1 MTFLLG
7 QAAPHFGIGLAGNR
21 QLGSRLNPA
30 TMFFRN
36 AILPALLFGLR
47 LGALGQAE
55 PPPSAWFAIRVV
67 DAETGR
73 GVPLVELETVNHL
86 RFCTDSNGTVAF
98 REPGLMNRQI
108 FFHVRSHG
116 YEYPKD
122 GFGYRGV
129 RLKTA
134 PGTEAVLK
142 IKRLNIAERLYRVTG
157 AGIYR
162 DSRLLGRSA
171 PIEQP
176 LLNGMVFGSD
186 SVVTAIYRGK
196 LHWFW
201 GDTNRPSY
209 PLGNFHVPF
218 ATSQLPGKGGLDPA
232 LGINLT
238 YALGKNGFAREAAK
252 MPGKG
257 PTWIDGLV
265 VLPDENRQSR
275 LLAQYVKIKPPLAVY
290 ERGVVQFDD
299 DRQLFAH
306 HVKFSEDASLYP
318 HGHPFLNRAADGQE
332 YVYFAGGMPLV
343 RVRAS
348 LASYLDPSQ
357 YETYTCLPAGPG
369 SNVQRNP
376 DGSLKFEWR
385 GEQPK
390 LDLQQVNKLIAD
402 KRINAGESPVHLID
416 IETGKPVLT
425 QHGSVYWND
434 HRQRW
439 VMVISQSFGSSMLGE
454 IWFAEAARPEGP
466 WAYARKIVT
475 HDDYSFYNPKQHPY
489 FAKDGGRTLFFEATY
504 TSTFS
509 GNKHPTP
516 LYDYNQIM
524 YRLQLDDPRLNLPV
538 PVYERPGD
546 AGSTWSTVRHGNAAP
561 RFFAL
566 PKPAEGTVPIG
577 WDEKTGRLVRLAK
590 AADALFH
597 AAADPAA
604 LGRDYLVPLHEW
616 THANQAQTIY
626 SHDGS
631 PPSDGKWQRSEE
643 PLCHVWPLP
652 RSISP

>member
-1 MTFLLG
+1 MLSR
-7 QAAPHFGIGLAGNR
+7 HFI
-21 QLGSRLNPA
+21 
-30 TMFFRN
+30 F
-36 AILPALLFGLR
+36 PALLIGLR

-55 PPPSAWFAIRVV
+55 SPPSAWFAIRVV
-67 DAETGR
+67 DEETGR
-73 GVPLVELETVNHL
+73 GIPLVELETVNHL
-86 RFCTDSNGTVAF
+86 RFYTDSNGTAAF
-98 REPGLMNRQI
+98 HEPGLMERQI
-108 FFHVRSHG
+108 FFHVHSHG

-122 GFGYRGV
+122 DFGYRGV
-129 RLKTA
+129 RLKTI
-134 PGTEAVLK
+134 PGSEAVLK
-142 IKRLNIAERLYRVTG
+142 LKRLNIAERLYRVTG

-171 PIEQP
+171 PIKRP
-176 LLNGMVFGSD
+176 LLNGLVFGSD
-186 SVVTAIYRGK
+186 SVVTAVYRGK

-218 ATSQLPGKGGLDPA
+218 ATSLLPGGGGLDPG
-232 LGINLT
+232 LGVNFT
-238 YALGKNGFAREAAK
+238 YAVGQNGFAKETAK

-275 LLAQYVKIKPPLAVY
+275 LLAQYVKIKAPLAVY

-299 DRQLFAH
+299 ERQQFGHRAM
-306 HVKFSEDASLYP
+306 FSKDAPLYP
-318 HGHPFLNRAADGQE
+318 HGHPFLHRAGDGHE

-343 RVRAS
+343 RVRANV
-348 LASYLDPSQ
+348 AGYLDPTQ
-357 YETYTCLPAGPG
+357 YETYTFLQPG
-369 SNVQRNP
+369 TGSGVQRNP

-385 GEQPK
+385 AGQPK
-390 LDLQQVNKLIAD
+390 MDHKQVNKLIAD
-402 KRINAGESPVHLID
+402 KKITAGESPVHLID

-466 WAYARKIVT
+466 WFYARKIVT

-516 LYDYNQIM
+516 LYDYNQVM

-546 AGSTWSTVRHGNAAP
+546 TGSTWSTLRHGNALP
-561 RFFAL
+561 QFFGL
-566 PKPAEGTVPIG
+566 PKSANGMVAIG
-577 WDEKTGRLVRLAK
+577 RDEKTGRLVRLVK
-590 AADALFH
+590 GTDALFH
-597 AAADPAA
+597 AAADPVV
-604 LGRDYLVPLHEW
+604 LGQNYLLPLHEW
-616 THANQAQTIY
+616 TRVDQGKTIY
-626 SHDGS
+626 FYGIE
-631 PPSDGKWQRSEE
+631 PPAKRKWQRSAE
-643 PLCHVWPLP
+643 PLGHVWPLR

>member
-1 MTFLLG
+1 
-7 QAAPHFGIGLAGNR
+7 
-21 QLGSRLNPA
+21 
-30 TMFFRN
+30 MFFRH
-36 AILPALLFGLR
+36 AILPALLLGLQ
-47 LGALGQAE
+47 LCALGQAE
-55 PPPSAWFAIRVV
+55 LPPSALFAIRVV

-86 RFCTDSNGTVAF
+86 RFYTDSNGTVAF
-98 REPGLMNRQI
+98 REPGLMGRQI

-122 GFGYRGV
+122 SFGYRGV
-129 RLKTA
+129 RLKTT

-142 IKRLNIAERLYRVTG
+142 LKRLNIAERLYRVTG

-162 DSRLLGRSA
+162 DNRLLGRSA

-186 SVVTAIYRGK
+186 SVVTAVYRGK

-218 ATSQLPGKGGLDPA
+218 ATSLLPGQGGLDPG
-232 LGINLT
+232 LGVNLT
-238 YALGKNGFAREAAK
+238 YAVGKNGFAKEAAK

-265 VLPDENRQSR
+265 VLPDKNQRPR
-275 LLAQYVKIKPPLAVY
+275 LLAQYVKIKSPLTVY
-290 ERGVVQFDD
+290 ERGVVQFNDE
-299 DRQLFAH
+299 RQQFGHRATFPKD
-306 HVKFSEDASLYP
+306 VPLYP
-318 HGHPFLNRAADGQE
+318 HGHPFLHRAADGQE

-357 YETYTCLPAGPG
+357 YETYTFLPAGSG
-369 SNVQRNP
+369 SDVQRNP

-385 GEQPK
+385 GGQPK
-390 LDLQQVNKLIAD
+390 LDLKQVNKLIAE
-402 KRINAGESPVHLID
+402 KRIRAGESPVHLID

-439 VMVISQSFGSSMLGE
+439 VMIISQSFGSSMLGE
-454 IWFAEAARPEGP
+454 IWFAEASRPEGP
-466 WAYARKIVT
+466 WVYARKIVT

-516 LYDYNQIM
+516 LYDYNQVM
-524 YRLQLDDPRLNLPV
+524 YRLELDDPRLNLPV

-577 WDEKTGRLVRLAK
+577 WDEKTGRLVGLAK

-604 LGRDYLVPLHEW
+604 LGMDYLLPLHEW
-616 THANQAQTIY
+616 TRANQAQTIY
-626 SHDGS
+626 SHDGN
-631 PPSDGKWQRSEE
+631 PPSNGKWKRSVE

>member
-1 MTFLLG
+1 MLSR
-7 QAAPHFGIGLAGNR
+7 HFI
-21 QLGSRLNPA
+21 
-30 TMFFRN
+30 F
-36 AILPALLFGLR
+36 PALLIGLR

-67 DAETGR
+67 DEETGR
-73 GVPLVELETVNHL
+73 GIPLVELETVNHL
-86 RFCTDSNGTVAF
+86 RFYTDSNGTAAF
-98 REPGLMNRQI
+98 HEPGLMERQI
-108 FFHVRSHG
+108 FFHVHSHG

-122 GFGYRGV
+122 DFGYRGV
-129 RLKTA
+129 RLKTT
-134 PGTEAVLK
+134 PGSEAVLK
-142 IKRLNIAERLYRVTG
+142 LKRLNIAERLYRVTG

-171 PIEQP
+171 PIKRP
-176 LLNGMVFGSD
+176 LLNGLVFGSD
-186 SVVTAIYRGK
+186 SVVTAVYRGK

-218 ATSQLPGKGGLDPA
+218 ATSLLPGGGGLDPG
-232 LGINLT
+232 LGVNLT
-238 YALGKNGFAREAAK
+238 YAVGQNGFAKETAK

-275 LLAQYVKIKPPLAVY
+275 LLAQYVKIKAPLAVY

-299 DRQLFAH
+299 ERQQFGHRAM
-306 HVKFSEDASLYP
+306 FSKDAPLYP
-318 HGHPFLNRAADGQE
+318 HGHPFLHRAGDGHE

-343 RVRAS
+343 RVRANV
-348 LASYLDPSQ
+348 AGYLDPTQ
-357 YETYTCLPAGPG
+357 YETYTFLQPG
-369 SNVQRNP
+369 TGSGVQRNP

-385 GEQPK
+385 AGQPK
-390 LDLQQVNKLIAD
+390 MDHKQVNRLIAD
-402 KRINAGESPVHLID
+402 KKITAGESPVHLID

-466 WAYARKIVT
+466 WFYARKIVT

-516 LYDYNQIM
+516 LYDYNQVM

-546 AGSTWSTVRHGNAAP
+546 TGSIWSTLRHGNALP
-561 RFFAL
+561 QFFGL
-566 PKPAEGTVPIG
+566 PKSANGMVAIG
-577 WDEKTGRLVRLAK
+577 RDEKTGRLVRLVK
-590 AADALFH
+590 GTDALFH
-597 AAADPAA
+597 AAADPVV
-604 LGRDYLVPLHEW
+604 LGQNYLLPLHEW
-616 THANQAQTIY
+616 TRVDQGKTIY
-626 SHDGS
+626 FYGIE
-631 PPSDGKWQRSEE
+631 PTAKRKWQRSAE
-643 PLCHVWPLP
+643 PLGHVWPLR

>member
-1 MTFLLG
+1 MLSR
-7 QAAPHFGIGLAGNR
+7 HFI
-21 QLGSRLNPA
+21 
-30 TMFFRN
+30 F
-36 AILPALLFGLR
+36 PALLIGLR

-67 DAETGR
+67 DEETGR
-73 GVPLVELETVNHL
+73 GIPLVELETVNHL
-86 RFCTDSNGTVAF
+86 RFYTDSNGTAAF
-98 REPGLMNRQI
+98 HEPGLMERQI
-108 FFHVRSHG
+108 FFHVHSHG

-122 GFGYRGV
+122 DFGYRGV
-129 RLKTA
+129 RLKTT
-134 PGTEAVLK
+134 PGSEAVLK
-142 IKRLNIAERLYRVTG
+142 LKRLNIAERLYRVTG

-171 PIEQP
+171 PIKRP
-176 LLNGMVFGSD
+176 LLNGLVFGSD
-186 SVVTAIYRGK
+186 SVVTAVYRGK

-218 ATSQLPGKGGLDPA
+218 ATSLLPGGGGLDPG
-232 LGINLT
+232 LGVNLT
-238 YALGKNGFAREAAK
+238 YAVGQNGFAKETAK

-275 LLAQYVKIKPPLAVY
+275 LLAQYVKIKAPLAVY

-299 DRQLFAH
+299 ERQQFGHRAMFP
-306 HVKFSEDASLYP
+306 KDAPLYP
-318 HGHPFLNRAADGQE
+318 HGHPFLHRAGDGHE

-343 RVRAS
+343 RVRANV
-348 LASYLDPSQ
+348 AGYLDPTQ
-357 YETYTCLPAGPG
+357 YETYTFLQFGTG
-369 SNVQRNP
+369 SGVQRNP

-385 GEQPK
+385 AGQPK
-390 LDLQQVNKLIAD
+390 MDHKQVNKLIAD
-402 KRINAGESPVHLID
+402 KKITAGESPVHLID

-466 WAYARKIVT
+466 WFYARKIVT

-516 LYDYNQIM
+516 LYDYNQVM

-546 AGSTWSTVRHGNAAP
+546 TGSTWSTLRHGNALP
-561 RFFAL
+561 QFFGL
-566 PKPAEGTVPIG
+566 PKSANGMVAIG
-577 WDEKTGRLVRLAK
+577 PEEKTGRLVRLVK
-590 AADALFH
+590 GTDALFH
-597 AAADPAA
+597 AAADPVV
-604 LGRDYLVPLHEW
+604 LGQNYLLPLHEW
-616 THANQAQTIY
+616 TRVDQGKTIY
-626 SHDGS
+626 FYGIE
-631 PPSDGKWQRSEE
+631 PPAKRKWQRSAE
-643 PLCHVWPLP
+643 PLGHVWPLR

>member
-1 MTFLLG
+1 
-7 QAAPHFGIGLAGNR
+7 
-21 QLGSRLNPA
+21 
-30 TMFFRN
+30 MFFRH
-36 AILPALLFGLR
+36 AILPALLLGLQ
-47 LGALGQAE
+47 LCALGQAE
-55 PPPSAWFAIRVV
+55 LPPSALFAIRVV

-86 RFCTDSNGTVAF
+86 RFYTDSNGTVAF
-98 REPGLMNRQI
+98 REPGLMGRQI

-122 GFGYRGV
+122 SFGYRGV
-129 RLKTA
+129 RLKTT

-142 IKRLNIAERLYRVTG
+142 LKRLNIAERLYRVTG

-162 DSRLLGRSA
+162 DNRLLGRSA

-186 SVVTAIYRGK
+186 SVVTAVYRGK

-218 ATSQLPGKGGLDPA
+218 ATSLLPGQGGLDPG
-232 LGINLT
+232 LGVNLT
-238 YALGKNGFAREAAK
+238 YAVGKNGFAKEAAK

-265 VLPDENRQSR
+265 VLPDKNQRPR
-275 LLAQYVKIKPPLAVY
+275 LLAQYVKIKSPLTVY
-290 ERGVVQFDD
+290 ERGVVQFNDE
-299 DRQLFAH
+299 RQQFGHRAT
-306 HVKFSEDASLYP
+306 FSKAVPLYP
-318 HGHPFLNRAADGQE
+318 HGHPFLHRAADGQE

-357 YETYTCLPAGPG
+357 YETYTFLPAGSG
-369 SNVQRNP
+369 SDVQRNP

-385 GEQPK
+385 GGQPK
-390 LDLQQVNKLIAD
+390 LDLKQVNKLIAE
-402 KRINAGESPVHLID
+402 KRIRAGESPVHLID

-439 VMVISQSFGSSMLGE
+439 VMIISQSFGSSMLGE
-454 IWFAEAARPEGP
+454 IWFAEASRPEGP
-466 WAYARKIVT
+466 WVYARKIVT

-524 YRLQLDDPRLNLPV
+524 YRLELDDPRLNLPV

-546 AGSTWSTVRHGNAAP
+546 AGSTWSTVRHGNVAP

-566 PKPAEGTVPIG
+566 LKPAEGTVPIG
-577 WDEKTGRLVRLAK
+577 WDEKTGRLVGLAK

-604 LGRDYLVPLHEW
+604 LGMDYLLPLHEW
-616 THANQAQTIY
+616 TRANQAQTIY
-626 SHDGS
+626 SHDDR
-631 PPSDGKWQRSEE
+631 PPSDEKWQRSKE

>member
-1 MTFLLG
+1 ML
-7 QAAPHFGIGLAGNR
+7 
-21 QLGSRLNPA
+21 SRHSI
-30 TMFFRN
+30 F
-36 AILPALLFGLR
+36 PALLIGLR
-47 LGALGQAE
+47 LGSLGQAE

-67 DAETGR
+67 DEETGR

-86 RFCTDSNGTVAF
+86 RFYTDSNGTVAF
-98 REPGLMNRQI
+98 HEPGLMERQI
-108 FFHVRSHG
+108 FFHVNSHG

-129 RLKTA
+129 RLKTT
-134 PGTEAVLK
+134 PGSEAVLK
-142 IKRLNIAERLYRVTG
+142 LKRLNIAERLYRVTG

-171 PIEQP
+171 PIKQP
-176 LLNGMVFGSD
+176 LLNGLVFGSD
-186 SVVTAIYRGK
+186 SVVTAVYQGK

-218 ATSQLPGKGGLDPA
+218 ATSLLPGVGGLDPE
-232 LGINLT
+232 LGVNLT
-238 YALGKNGFAREAAK
+238 YAVGKNGFAKEAAK

-265 VLPDENRQSR
+265 VLPDQNRQSR
-275 LLAQYVKIKPPLAVY
+275 LLAQYVKIKAPLAVY

-299 DRQLFAH
+299 ERQQFGHLAMFP
-306 HVKFSEDASLYP
+306 KDAPLYP
-318 HGHPFLNRAADGQE
+318 HGHPFLHRAGDGHE
-332 YVYFAGGMPLV
+332 YVYFAGGMPAV
-343 RVRAS
+343 RVRANVVG
-348 LASYLDPSQ
+348 YLDPSR
-357 YETYTCLPAGPG
+357 YETYTFLQPG
-369 SNVQRNP
+369 TGSGVQRNP

-385 GEQPK
+385 AGQPK
-390 LDLQQVNKLIAD
+390 LDHKQVNKLIAD
-402 KRINAGESPVHLID
+402 KKITAGESPVHLID

-489 FAKDGGRTLFFEATY
+489 FAQDGGRTLFFEATY
-504 TSTFS
+504 TFTFS

-516 LYDYNQIM
+516 LYDYNQVM
-524 YRLQLDDPRLNLPV
+524 YRLQLNDPRLNLPV
-538 PVYERPGD
+538 PVYEQLGD
-546 AGSTWSTVRHGNAAP
+546 TGSTWSTLRYGNAVP

-566 PKPAEGTVPIG
+566 PKSANGMVAIG
-577 WDEKTGRLVRLAK
+577 REKKTGRLVRLVK
-590 AADALFH
+590 GTDALFH
-597 AAADPAA
+597 AAADLVA
-604 LGRDYLVPLHEW
+604 LGQDYLLPLHEW
-616 THANQAQTIY
+616 TRVDQGRTIY
-626 SHDGS
+626 AYGTK
-631 PPSDGKWQRSEE
+631 PPANGNWQRSST
-643 PLCHVWPLP
+643 PLGHVWPLP
-652 RSISP
+652 GELKIDE

>member
-1 MTFLLG
+1 
-7 QAAPHFGIGLAGNR
+7 
-21 QLGSRLNPA
+21 
-30 TMFFRN
+30 MFFRH
-36 AILPALLFGLR
+36 AILPALLLGLQ
-47 LGALGQAE
+47 LCALGQAE
-55 PPPSAWFAIRVV
+55 LPPSALFAIRVV

-86 RFCTDSNGTVAF
+86 RFYTDSNGTVAF
-98 REPGLMNRQI
+98 REPGLMGRQI

-122 GFGYRGV
+122 SFGYRGV
-129 RLKTA
+129 RLKTT

-142 IKRLNIAERLYRVTG
+142 LKRLNIAERLYRVTG

-162 DSRLLGRSA
+162 DNRLLGRSA

-186 SVVTAIYRGK
+186 SVVTAVYRGK

-218 ATSQLPGKGGLDPA
+218 ATSLLPGQGGLDPG
-232 LGINLT
+232 LGVNLT
-238 YALGKNGFAREAAK
+238 YAVGKNGFAKEAAK

-265 VLPDENRQSR
+265 VLPDKNQRPR
-275 LLAQYVKIKPPLAVY
+275 LLAQYVKIKSPLTVY
-290 ERGVVQFDD
+290 ERGVVQFNDE
-299 DRQLFAH
+299 RQQFGHRATFPKDVL
-306 HVKFSEDASLYP
+306 LYP
-318 HGHPFLNRAADGQE
+318 HGHPFLHRAADGQE

-348 LASYLDPSQ
+348 LASYLAPSQ
-357 YETYTCLPAGPG
+357 YETYTFLPAGSG
-369 SNVQRNP
+369 SDVQRNP

-385 GEQPK
+385 GGQPK
-390 LDLQQVNKLIAD
+390 LDLKQVNKLIAE
-402 KRINAGESPVHLID
+402 KRIRAGESPVHLID

-425 QHGSVYWND
+425 QQGSVYWND

-439 VMVISQSFGSSMLGE
+439 VMIISQSFGSSMLGE
-454 IWFAEAARPEGP
+454 IWFAEASRPEGP
-466 WAYARKIVT
+466 WVYARKIVT
-475 HDDYSFYNPKQHPY
+475 HNDYSFYNPKQHPY

-524 YRLQLDDPRLNLPV
+524 YCLQLDDPRLNLPV

-577 WDEKTGRLVRLAK
+577 WDEKTGRLVGLAK

-604 LGRDYLVPLHEW
+604 LGMDYLLPLHEW
-616 THANQAQTIY
+616 TRANQAQTIY
-626 SHDGS
+626 SHDGN
-631 PPSDGKWQRSEE
+631 PPSNGKWKRSEE

-652 RSISP
+652 RLISP

>member
-1 MTFLLG
+1 
-7 QAAPHFGIGLAGNR
+7 
-21 QLGSRLNPA
+21 
-30 TMFFRN
+30 MFFRH
-36 AILPALLFGLR
+36 AILPALLLGLQ
-47 LGALGQAE
+47 LCALGQAE
-55 PPPSAWFAIRVV
+55 LPPSALFAIRVV

-86 RFCTDSNGTVAF
+86 RFYTDSNGTVAF
-98 REPGLMNRQI
+98 REPGLMGRQI

-122 GFGYRGV
+122 SFGYRGV
-129 RLKTA
+129 RLKTT

-142 IKRLNIAERLYRVTG
+142 LKRLNIAERLYRVTG

-162 DSRLLGRSA
+162 DNRLLGRSA

-186 SVVTAIYRGK
+186 SVVTAVYRGK

-218 ATSQLPGKGGLDPA
+218 ATSLLPGQGGLDPG
-232 LGINLT
+232 LGVNLT
-238 YALGKNGFAREAAK
+238 YAVGKNGFAKEAAK

-265 VLPDENRQSR
+265 VLPDKNQRPR
-275 LLAQYVKIKPPLAVY
+275 LLAQYVKIKSPLTVY
-290 ERGVVQFDD
+290 ERGVVQFNDE
-299 DRQLFAH
+299 RQQFGHRATFP
-306 HVKFSEDASLYP
+306 KDAPLYP
-318 HGHPFLNRAADGQE
+318 HGHPFLHRAADGQE

-348 LASYLDPSQ
+348 LVSYLDPSQ
-357 YETYTCLPAGPG
+357 YETYTFLPAGSG
-369 SNVQRNP
+369 SDVQRNP

-385 GEQPK
+385 GGQPK
-390 LDLQQVNKLIAD
+390 LDLKQVNKLIAE
-402 KRINAGESPVHLID
+402 KRIRAGESPVHLID

-425 QHGSVYWND
+425 QQGSVYWND

-439 VMVISQSFGSSMLGE
+439 VMIISQSFGSSMLGE
-454 IWFAEAARPEGP
+454 IWFAEASRPEGP
-466 WAYARKIVT
+466 WVYARKIVT

-524 YRLQLDDPRLNLPV
+524 YRLELDDPRLNLPV

-566 PKPAEGTVPIG
+566 LKPAEGTIPIG

-604 LGRDYLVPLHEW
+604 LGRDYLVPLHGW
-616 THANQAQTIY
+616 TRANQAQTIY
-626 SHDGS
+626 SHDDR
-631 PPSDGKWQRSEE
+631 PPSDEKWQRSKE

>member
-1 MTFLLG
+1 MPTRLSILSALLLG
-7 QAAPHFGIGLAGNR
+7 L
-21 QLGSRLNPA
+21 QLC
-30 TMFFRN
+30 
-36 AILPALLFGLR
+36 
-47 LGALGQAE
+47 ALGQAE
-55 PPPSAWFAIRVV
+55 PPPSALFAIRVV

-73 GVPLVELETVNHL
+73 GVPMVELETVNHL
-86 RFCTDSNGTVAF
+86 RFYTDSSGTVAF
-98 REPGLMNRQI
+98 REPGLMDRQI

-122 GFGYRGV
+122 SFGYSGV
-129 RLKTA
+129 RLKTT

-142 IKRLNIAERLYRVTG
+142 LKRINIAERLYRVTG

-171 PIEQP
+171 SIERP

-186 SVVTAIYRGK
+186 SVVTAVYRGK

-218 ATSQLPGKGGLDPA
+218 ATSLLPGLGGLDPG
-232 LGINLT
+232 LGVNLT
-238 YALGKNGFAREAAK
+238 YAVGKNGFAKEAAK

-265 VLPDENRQSR
+265 VLPDKNQRPR
-275 LLAQYVKIKPPLAVY
+275 LLAQYVKIKSPLTVY
-290 ERGVVQFDD
+290 ERGLVQFDD
-299 DRQLFAH
+299 ERQQFGHRAT
-306 HVKFSEDASLYP
+306 FSKAVPLYP
-318 HGHPFLNRAADGQE
+318 HGHPFLHRAADGRE

-348 LASYLDPSQ
+348 LVSYLAPSQ
-357 YETYTCLPAGPG
+357 YETYTFLPAGSG
-369 SNVQRNP
+369 SDVQRNP

-385 GEQPK
+385 GGQPK
-390 LDLQQVNKLIAD
+390 LDLKQVNKLIAE
-402 KRINAGESPVHLID
+402 KRINAGESPIHLID

-425 QHGSVYWND
+425 QHGSVYWNE

-454 IWFAEAARPEGP
+454 IWFAEASRPEGP
-466 WAYARKIVT
+466 WVYARKIVT

-489 FAKDGGRTLFFEATY
+489 FVKDGGRTLFFEATY

-538 PVYERPGD
+538 PVYEQLGD
-546 AGSTWSTVRHGNAAP
+546 AGSTFSTVRHGNAPP

-566 PKPAEGTVPIG
+566 PKPAEGTIPIG
-577 WDEKTGRLVRLAK
+577 RDEKTGRLVGLAK

-604 LGRDYLVPLHEW
+604 LGMDYLLPLHEW
-616 THANQAQTIY
+616 TRANQAQTIY
-626 SHDGS
+626 SHDGN
-631 PPSDGKWQRSEE
+631 PPSNGKWKRSVE

-652 RSISP
+652 RLISP

>member
-1 MTFLLG
+1 MLSR
-7 QAAPHFGIGLAGNR
+7 HFI
-21 QLGSRLNPA
+21 
-30 TMFFRN
+30 F
-36 AILPALLFGLR
+36 PALLIGLR

-55 PPPSAWFAIRVV
+55 SPPSAWFAIRVV
-67 DAETGR
+67 DEETGR
-73 GVPLVELETVNHL
+73 GIPLVELETVNHL
-86 RFCTDSNGTVAF
+86 RFYTDSNGTAAF
-98 REPGLMNRQI
+98 HEPGLMERQI
-108 FFHVRSHG
+108 FFHVHSHG

-122 GFGYRGV
+122 DFGYRGV
-129 RLKTA
+129 RLKTT
-134 PGTEAVLK
+134 PGSEAVLK
-142 IKRLNIAERLYRVTG
+142 LKRLNIAERLYRVTG

-171 PIEQP
+171 PIKRP
-176 LLNGMVFGSD
+176 LLNGLVFGSD
-186 SVVTAIYRGK
+186 SVVTAVYRGK

-218 ATSQLPGKGGLDPA
+218 ATSLLPGGGGLDPG
-232 LGINLT
+232 LGVNLT
-238 YALGKNGFAREAAK
+238 YAVGQNGFAKETAK
-252 MPGKG
+252 MSGKG

-275 LLAQYVKIKPPLAVY
+275 LLAQYVKIKAPLAVY

-299 DRQLFAH
+299 ERQQFGHRAMFP
-306 HVKFSEDASLYP
+306 KDAPLYP
-318 HGHPFLNRAADGQE
+318 HGHPFLHRAGDGHE

-343 RVRAS
+343 RVRANV
-348 LASYLDPSQ
+348 AGYLDPTQ
-357 YETYTCLPAGPG
+357 YETYTFLQPG
-369 SNVQRNP
+369 TGSGVQRNP

-385 GEQPK
+385 AGQPK
-390 LDLQQVNKLIAD
+390 MDHKQVNRLIAD
-402 KRINAGESPVHLID
+402 KKITAGESPVHLID

-466 WAYARKIVT
+466 WFYARKIVT
-475 HDDYSFYNPKQHPY
+475 HNDYSFYNPKQHPY

-516 LYDYNQIM
+516 LYDYNQVM

-546 AGSTWSTVRHGNAAP
+546 TGSTWSTLRHGNALP
-561 RFFAL
+561 QFFGL
-566 PKPAEGTVPIG
+566 PKSANGMVAIG
-577 WDEKTGRLVRLAK
+577 RDEKTGRLVRLVK
-590 AADALFH
+590 GTDALFH
-597 AAADPAA
+597 AAADPVV
-604 LGRDYLVPLHEW
+604 LGQNYLLPLHEW
-616 THANQAQTIY
+616 TRVDQGKTIY
-626 SHDGS
+626 FYGIE
-631 PPSDGKWQRSEE
+631 PPAKRKWQRSAE
-643 PLCHVWPLP
+643 PLGHVWPLR

>member
-1 MTFLLG
+1 MLSR
-7 QAAPHFGIGLAGNR
+7 HFI
-21 QLGSRLNPA
+21 
-30 TMFFRN
+30 F
-36 AILPALLFGLR
+36 PALLIGLR

-67 DAETGR
+67 DEETGR
-73 GVPLVELETVNHL
+73 GIPLVELETVNHL
-86 RFCTDSNGTVAF
+86 RFYTDSNGTAAF
-98 REPGLMNRQI
+98 HEPGLMERQI
-108 FFHVRSHG
+108 FFHVHSHG

-122 GFGYRGV
+122 DFGYRGV
-129 RLKTA
+129 RLKTT
-134 PGTEAVLK
+134 PGSEAVLK
-142 IKRLNIAERLYRVTG
+142 LKRLNIAERLYRVTG

-171 PIEQP
+171 PIKRP
-176 LLNGMVFGSD
+176 LLNGLVFGSD
-186 SVVTAIYRGK
+186 SVVTAVYRGK

-218 ATSQLPGKGGLDPA
+218 ATSLLPGGGGLDPG
-232 LGINLT
+232 LGVNLT
-238 YALGKNGFAREAAK
+238 YAVGQNGFAKETAK

-275 LLAQYVKIKPPLAVY
+275 LLAQYVKIKAPLAVY

-299 DRQLFAH
+299 ERQQFGHRAMFP
-306 HVKFSEDASLYP
+306 KDAPLYP
-318 HGHPFLNRAADGQE
+318 HGHPFLHRAGDGHE

-343 RVRAS
+343 RVRANV
-348 LASYLDPSQ
+348 AGYLDPTQ
-357 YETYTCLPAGPG
+357 YETYTFLQPG
-369 SNVQRNP
+369 TGSGVQRNP

-385 GEQPK
+385 AGQPK
-390 LDLQQVNKLIAD
+390 MDHKQVNKLIAD
-402 KRINAGESPVHLID
+402 KKITAGESPVHLID

-466 WAYARKIVT
+466 WFYARKIVT

-516 LYDYNQIM
+516 LYDYNQVM

-546 AGSTWSTVRHGNAAP
+546 TGSIWSTLRHGNALP
-561 RFFAL
+561 QFFGL
-566 PKPAEGTVPIG
+566 PKSANGMVAIG
-577 WDEKTGRLVRLAK
+577 RDEKTGRLVRLVK
-590 AADALFH
+590 GTDALFH
-597 AAADPAA
+597 AAADPVV
-604 LGRDYLVPLHEW
+604 LGQNYLLPLHEW
-616 THANQAQTIY
+616 TRVDQGKTIY
-626 SHDGS
+626 FYGIE
-631 PPSDGKWQRSEE
+631 PPAKRKWQRSAE
-643 PLCHVWPLP
+643 PLGHVWPLR

>member
-1 MTFLLG
+1 MLSR
-7 QAAPHFGIGLAGNR
+7 HFI
-21 QLGSRLNPA
+21 
-30 TMFFRN
+30 F
-36 AILPALLFGLR
+36 PALLIGLR

-67 DAETGR
+67 DEETGR
-73 GVPLVELETVNHL
+73 GIPLVELETVNHL
-86 RFCTDSNGTVAF
+86 RFYTDSNGTAAF
-98 REPGLMNRQI
+98 HEPGLMERQI
-108 FFHVRSHG
+108 FFHVHSHG

-122 GFGYRGV
+122 DFGYRGV
-129 RLKTA
+129 RLKTT
-134 PGTEAVLK
+134 PGSEAVLK
-142 IKRLNIAERLYRVTG
+142 LKRLNIAERLYRVTG

-171 PIEQP
+171 PIKRP
-176 LLNGMVFGSD
+176 LLNGLVFGSD
-186 SVVTAIYRGK
+186 SVVTAVYRGK

-218 ATSQLPGKGGLDPA
+218 ATSLLPGGGGLDPG
-232 LGINLT
+232 LGVNLT
-238 YALGKNGFAREAAK
+238 YAVGQNGFAKETAK

-275 LLAQYVKIKPPLAVY
+275 LLAQYVKIKAPLAVY

-299 DRQLFAH
+299 ERQQFGHRAM
-306 HVKFSEDASLYP
+306 FSKDAPLYP
-318 HGHPFLNRAADGQE
+318 HGHPFLHRAGDGHE

-343 RVRAS
+343 RVRANV
-348 LASYLDPSQ
+348 AGYLDPTQ
-357 YETYTCLPAGPG
+357 YETYTFLQPG
-369 SNVQRNP
+369 TGSGVQRNP

-385 GEQPK
+385 AGQPK
-390 LDLQQVNKLIAD
+390 MDHKQVNRLIAD
-402 KRINAGESPVHLID
+402 KKITAGESPVHLID

-466 WAYARKIVT
+466 WFYARKIVT

-516 LYDYNQIM
+516 LYDYNQVM

-546 AGSTWSTVRHGNAAP
+546 TGSTWSTLRHGNALP
-561 RFFAL
+561 QFFGL
-566 PKPAEGTVPIG
+566 PKSANGMVAIG
-577 WDEKTGRLVRLAK
+577 RDEKTGRLVRLVK
-590 AADALFH
+590 GTDALFH
-597 AAADPAA
+597 AAADPVV
-604 LGRDYLVPLHEW
+604 LGQNYLLPLHEW
-616 THANQAQTIY
+616 TRVDQGKTIY
-626 SHDGS
+626 FYGIE
-631 PPSDGKWQRSEE
+631 PPAKRKWQRSAE
-643 PLCHVWPLP
+643 PLGHVWPLR

>member
-1 MTFLLG
+1 MPTRLSILSALLLG
-7 QAAPHFGIGLAGNR
+7 L
-21 QLGSRLNPA
+21 QLC
-30 TMFFRN
+30 
-36 AILPALLFGLR
+36 
-47 LGALGQAE
+47 ALGQTAQ
-55 PPPSAWFAIRVV
+55 SSSSGWFAIRVV

-73 GVPLVELETVNHL
+73 GVPMVELETVNHL
-86 RFCTDSNGTVAF
+86 RFYTDSTGTVAF
-98 REPGLMNRQI
+98 REPGLMDRQI
-108 FFHVRSHG
+108 FFHLRSHG

-129 RLKTA
+129 RLKTT

-142 IKRLNIAERLYRVTG
+142 LKRLNIAERLYRVTG

-162 DSRLLGRSA
+162 DNRLLGRSA

-186 SVVTAIYRGK
+186 SVVTAVYRGK

-218 ATSQLPGKGGLDPA
+218 ATSLLPGLGGLDPG
-232 LGINLT
+232 LGVNLT
-238 YALGKNGFAREAAK
+238 YAVGKNGFAKEAAK

-265 VLPDENRQSR
+265 VLPDKNQRPR
-275 LLAQYVKIKPPLAVY
+275 LLAQYVKIKSPLTVY
-290 ERGVVQFDD
+290 ERGLVQFDD
-299 DRQLFAH
+299 ERQQFGHRAT
-306 HVKFSEDASLYP
+306 FSKAVPLYP
-318 HGHPFLNRAADGQE
+318 HGHPFLHRAADGRE

-348 LASYLDPSQ
+348 LVSYLAPSQ
-357 YETYTCLPAGPG
+357 YETYTFLPAGSG
-369 SNVQRNP
+369 SDVQRNP

-385 GEQPK
+385 GGQPK
-390 LDLQQVNKLIAD
+390 LDLKQVNKLIAE
-402 KRINAGESPVHLID
+402 KRINAGESPIHLID

-425 QHGSVYWND
+425 QHGSVYWNE

-454 IWFAEAARPEGP
+454 IWFAEASRPEGP
-466 WAYARKIVT
+466 WVYARKIVT

-489 FAKDGGRTLFFEATY
+489 FVKDGGRTLFFEATY

-538 PVYERPGD
+538 PVYEQLGD
-546 AGSTWSTVRHGNAAP
+546 AGSTFSTVRHGNAPP

-566 PKPAEGTVPIG
+566 PKPAEGTIPIG
-577 WDEKTGRLVRLAK
+577 RDEKTGRLVGLAK

-604 LGRDYLVPLHEW
+604 LGMDYLLPLHEW
-616 THANQAQTIY
+616 TRANQAQTIY
-626 SHDGS
+626 SHDGN
-631 PPSDGKWQRSEE
+631 PPSNGKWKRSVE

-652 RSISP
+652 RLISP

>member
-1 MTFLLG
+1 MPTRLSILSALLLG
-7 QAAPHFGIGLAGNR
+7 L
-21 QLGSRLNPA
+21 QLC
-30 TMFFRN
+30 
-36 AILPALLFGLR
+36 
-47 LGALGQAE
+47 ALGQTTQ
-55 PPPSAWFAIRVV
+55 SSSSGWFAIRVV

-86 RFCTDSNGTVAF
+86 RFYTDSNGTVAF
-98 REPGLMNRQI
+98 REPGLMGRQI

-122 GFGYRGV
+122 SFGYRGV
-129 RLKTA
+129 RLKTT

-142 IKRLNIAERLYRVTG
+142 LNRLNIAERLYRVTG

-186 SVVTAIYRGK
+186 SVVTAVYRGK

-218 ATSQLPGKGGLDPA
+218 ATSLLPGQGGLDPG
-232 LGINLT
+232 LGVNLT
-238 YALGKNGFAREAAK
+238 YAVGKNGFAKEAAK

-265 VLPDENRQSR
+265 VLTDKNQRPR
-275 LLAQYVKIKPPLAVY
+275 LLAQYVKIKSPLTVY
-290 ERGVVQFDD
+290 ERGLVQFDD
-299 DRQLFAH
+299 ERQQFGHRATFPKA
-306 HVKFSEDASLYP
+306 VPLYP
-318 HGHPFLNRAADGQE
+318 HGHPFLHRAADGRE

-357 YETYTCLPAGPG
+357 YETYTFLPAGSG
-369 SNVQRNP
+369 SDVQRNP
-376 DGSLKFEWR
+376 DGSLKFEWC
-385 GEQPK
+385 GGQPK
-390 LDLQQVNKLIAD
+390 LDLKRVNKLIAE
-402 KRINAGESPVHLID
+402 KRIRAGESPVHLID

-425 QHGSVYWND
+425 QHGSVYWNE

-439 VMVISQSFGSSMLGE
+439 VMIISQSFGSSMLGE
-454 IWFAEAARPEGP
+454 IWFAEASRPEGP
-466 WAYARKIVT
+466 WFYARKIVT

-516 LYDYNQIM
+516 LYDYNQVM
-524 YRLQLDDPRLNLPV
+524 YRLELDDPRLNLPV

-566 PKPAEGTVPIG
+566 PKSAEGTVPIG
-577 WDEKTGRLVRLAK
+577 WDEKTGRLVGMVK

-604 LGRDYLVPLHEW
+604 LGMDYLLPLHEW
-616 THANQAQTIY
+616 TRANQAQTIY
-626 SHDGS
+626 SHDGN
-631 PPSDGKWQRSEE
+631 PPSNGKWKRSVE

-652 RSISP
+652 RLISP

>member
-1 MTFLLG
+1 
-7 QAAPHFGIGLAGNR
+7 
-21 QLGSRLNPA
+21 
-30 TMFFRN
+30 MFFRH
-36 AILPALLFGLR
+36 AILPALLLGLQ
-47 LGALGQAE
+47 LCALGQAE
-55 PPPSAWFAIRVV
+55 PPPSALFAIRVV

-86 RFCTDSNGTVAF
+86 RFYTDSNGTVAF
-98 REPGLMNRQI
+98 REPGLMGRQI

-122 GFGYRGV
+122 SFGYRGV
-129 RLKTA
+129 RLKTT

-142 IKRLNIAERLYRVTG
+142 LKRLNIAERLYRVTG

-162 DSRLLGRSA
+162 DNRLLGRSA

-186 SVVTAIYRGK
+186 SVVTAVYRGK

-218 ATSQLPGKGGLDPA
+218 ATSLLPGQGGLDPG
-232 LGINLT
+232 LGVNLT
-238 YALGKNGFAREAAK
+238 YAVGKNGFAKEAAK

-265 VLPDENRQSR
+265 VLPDKNQRPR
-275 LLAQYVKIKPPLAVY
+275 LLAQYVKIKSPLTVY
-290 ERGVVQFDD
+290 ERGVVQFNDE
-299 DRQLFAH
+299 RQQFGHRAT
-306 HVKFSEDASLYP
+306 FSKAVPLYP
-318 HGHPFLNRAADGQE
+318 HGHPFLHRAADAQE

-357 YETYTCLPAGPG
+357 YETYTFLPAGSG
-369 SNVQRNP
+369 SDVQRNP

-385 GEQPK
+385 GGQPK
-390 LDLQQVNKLIAD
+390 LDLKQVNKLIAE
-402 KRINAGESPVHLID
+402 KRIRAGESPVHLID

-425 QHGSVYWND
+425 QQGSVYWND

-439 VMVISQSFGSSMLGE
+439 VMIISQSFGSSMLGE
-454 IWFAEAARPEGP
+454 IWFAEASRPEGP
-466 WAYARKIVT
+466 WVYARKIVT
-475 HDDYSFYNPKQHPY
+475 HNDYSFYNPKQHPY

-524 YRLQLDDPRLNLPV
+524 YRLELDDPRLNLPV

-566 PKPAEGTVPIG
+566 PKPAEGTIPIG
-577 WDEKTGRLVRLAK
+577 WDEKTGRLVGLAK

-604 LGRDYLVPLHEW
+604 LGRDYLVPLHGW
-616 THANQAQTIY
+616 TRANQAQTIY
-626 SHDGS
+626 SHDDR
-631 PPSDGKWQRSEE
+631 PPSDEKWQRSKE

>member
-1 MTFLLG
+1 
-7 QAAPHFGIGLAGNR
+7 
-21 QLGSRLNPA
+21 
-30 TMFFRN
+30 MFFRH
-36 AILPALLFGLR
+36 AILPALLLGLQ
-47 LGALGQAE
+47 LCALGQAE
-55 PPPSAWFAIRVV
+55 PPPSALFAIRVV

-86 RFCTDSNGTVAF
+86 RFYTDSNGTVAF
-98 REPGLMNRQI
+98 REPGLMGRQI

-122 GFGYRGV
+122 SFGYRGV
-129 RLKTA
+129 RLKTT

-142 IKRLNIAERLYRVTG
+142 LKRLNIAERLYRVTG

-162 DSRLLGRSA
+162 DNRLLGRSA

-186 SVVTAIYRGK
+186 SVVTAVYRGK

-218 ATSQLPGKGGLDPA
+218 ATSLLPGQGGLDPG
-232 LGINLT
+232 LGVNLT
-238 YALGKNGFAREAAK
+238 YAVGKNGFAKEAAK

-265 VLPDENRQSR
+265 VLPDKNQRPR
-275 LLAQYVKIKPPLAVY
+275 LLAQYVKIKSPLTVY
-290 ERGVVQFDD
+290 ERGVVQFNDE
-299 DRQLFAH
+299 RQQFGHRAT
-306 HVKFSEDASLYP
+306 FSKAVPLYP
-318 HGHPFLNRAADGQE
+318 HGHPFLHRAADGQE

-357 YETYTCLPAGPG
+357 YETYTFLPAGSG
-369 SNVQRNP
+369 SDVQRNP

-385 GEQPK
+385 GGQPK
-390 LDLQQVNKLIAD
+390 LDLKQVNKLIAE
-402 KRINAGESPVHLID
+402 KRIRAGESPVHLID

-425 QHGSVYWND
+425 QQGSVYWND

-439 VMVISQSFGSSMLGE
+439 VMIISQSFGSSMLGE
-454 IWFAEAARPEGP
+454 IWFAEASRPEGP
-466 WAYARKIVT
+466 WVYARKIVT
-475 HDDYSFYNPKQHPY
+475 HNDYSFYNPKQHPY

-516 LYDYNQIM
+516 LYDYNQVM
-524 YRLQLDDPRLNLPV
+524 YRLELDDPRLNLPV

-604 LGRDYLVPLHEW
+604 LGRDYLVPLHGW
-616 THANQAQTIY
+616 TRANQAQTIY
-626 SHDGS
+626 SHDDR
-631 PPSDGKWQRSEE
+631 PPSDEKWQRSKE

>member
-1 MTFLLG
+1 MPTRLYILSALLLG
-7 QAAPHFGIGLAGNR
+7 L
-21 QLGSRLNPA
+21 QLC
-30 TMFFRN
+30 
-36 AILPALLFGLR
+36 
-47 LGALGQAE
+47 ALGQAE
-55 PPPSAWFAIRVV
+55 PPPSALFAIRVV

-73 GVPLVELETVNHL
+73 GVPLVELETVHHL
-86 RFCTDSNGTVAF
+86 RFYTDSSGTVAF
-98 REPGLMNRQI
+98 REPGLMDRQI

-122 GFGYRGV
+122 SFGYSGV
-129 RLKTA
+129 RLKTT

-142 IKRLNIAERLYRVTG
+142 LKRLNIAERLYRVTG

-171 PIEQP
+171 SIDRP
-176 LLNGMVFGSD
+176 LLNGAVFGSD
-186 SVVTAIYRGK
+186 SVVTAIYRGS

-201 GDTNRPSY
+201 GDTDRPSY

-218 ATSQLPGKGGLDPA
+218 ATSLLPGQGGLDPG
-232 LGINLT
+232 LGVNLT
-238 YALGKNGFAREAAK
+238 YAVGENGFTKEAAR

-265 VLPDENRQSR
+265 VLPDKNQRPK
-275 LLAQYVKIKPPLAVY
+275 LLAQYVKIKSPLTVY

-299 DRQLFAH
+299 ERQQFGHRATFP
-306 HVKFSEDASLYP
+306 KDAPLYP
-318 HGHPFLNRAADGQE
+318 HGHPFLNHGADGQE

-348 LASYLDPSQ
+348 LASYLDPSK
-357 YETYTCLPAGPG
+357 YETYTFLPAGSG
-369 SNVQRNP
+369 SDVQRNP

-385 GEQPK
+385 GGQPK
-390 LDLQQVNKLIAD
+390 LDLKQVKKLIAE
-402 KRINAGESPVHLID
+402 KRINAGESPIHLID

-439 VMVISQSFGSSMLGE
+439 VMIISQSFGSSMLGE
-454 IWFAEAARPEGP
+454 IWFAEASRPEGP
-466 WAYARKIVT
+466 WVYARKIVT

-489 FAKDGGRTLFFEATY
+489 FAKYGGRTLFFEATY

-516 LYDYNQIM
+516 LYDYNQVM
-524 YRLQLDDPRLNLPV
+524 YRLELDDPRLNLPV

-546 AGSTWSTVRHGNAAP
+546 AGSTWSTVRHGNVAP

-566 PKPAEGTVPIG
+566 LKPAEGTVPIG
-577 WDEKTGRLVRLAK
+577 WDEKTGRLVGLAK

-604 LGRDYLVPLHEW
+604 LGMDYLLPLHEW
-616 THANQAQTIY
+616 TRANQAQTIY
-626 SHDGS
+626 SHDDR
-631 PPSDGKWQRSEE
+631 PPSDEKWKRSEE

>member
-1 MTFLLG
+1 
-7 QAAPHFGIGLAGNR
+7 
-21 QLGSRLNPA
+21 
-30 TMFFRN
+30 MFFRH
-36 AILPALLFGLR
+36 AILPALL
-47 LGALGQAE
+47 LGPQLCALGQAE
-55 PPPSAWFAIRVV
+55 PPPSALFAIRVV

-86 RFCTDSNGTVAF
+86 RFYTDSNGTVAF
-98 REPGLMNRQI
+98 REPGLMGRQI

-122 GFGYRGV
+122 SFGYRGV
-129 RLKTA
+129 RLKTT

-142 IKRLNIAERLYRVTG
+142 LKRLNIAERLYRVTG

-162 DSRLLGRSA
+162 DNRLLGRSA

-186 SVVTAIYRGK
+186 SVVTAVYRGK

-218 ATSQLPGKGGLDPA
+218 ATSLLPGQGGLDPG
-232 LGINLT
+232 LGVNLT
-238 YALGKNGFAREAAK
+238 YAVGKNGFAKEAAK

-265 VLPDENRQSR
+265 VLPDKNQRPR
-275 LLAQYVKIKPPLAVY
+275 LLAQYVKIKSPLTVY
-290 ERGVVQFDD
+290 ERGVVQFNDE
-299 DRQLFAH
+299 RQQFGHRAT
-306 HVKFSEDASLYP
+306 FSKAVPLYP
-318 HGHPFLNRAADGQE
+318 HGHPFLHRAADGQE

-348 LASYLDPSQ
+348 LASYLEPSQ
-357 YETYTCLPAGPG
+357 YETYTFLPAGSG
-369 SNVQRNP
+369 SDVQRNP

-385 GEQPK
+385 GGQPK
-390 LDLQQVNKLIAD
+390 LDLKQVNKLIAE
-402 KRINAGESPVHLID
+402 KRIRAGESPVHLID

-425 QHGSVYWND
+425 QQGSVYWND

-439 VMVISQSFGSSMLGE
+439 VMIISQSFGSSMLGE
-454 IWFAEAARPEGP
+454 IWFAEASRPEGP
-466 WAYARKIVT
+466 WVYARKIVT

-516 LYDYNQIM
+516 LYDYNQVM
-524 YRLQLDDPRLNLPV
+524 YRLELDDPRLNLPV

-566 PKPAEGTVPIG
+566 LKPAEGTVPIG
-577 WDEKTGRLVRLAK
+577 WDEKTGRLVGLAK

-597 AAADPAA
+597 AAADSAE
-604 LGRDYLVPLHEW
+604 LGMDYLLPLHEW
-616 THANQAQTIY
+616 TRANQAQTIY

-631 PPSDGKWQRSEE
+631 PPSNGKWKRSEE

>member
-1 MTFLLG
+1 
-7 QAAPHFGIGLAGNR
+7 
-21 QLGSRLNPA
+21 
-30 TMFFRN
+30 MFFRH
-36 AILPALLFGLR
+36 AILPALL
-47 LGALGQAE
+47 LGPQLCALGQAE
-55 PPPSAWFAIRVV
+55 PPPSALFAIRVV

-86 RFCTDSNGTVAF
+86 RFYTDSNGTVAF
-98 REPGLMNRQI
+98 REPGLMGRQI

-122 GFGYRGV
+122 SFGYRGV
-129 RLKTA
+129 RLKTT

-142 IKRLNIAERLYRVTG
+142 LKRLNIAERLYRVTG

-162 DSRLLGRSA
+162 DNRLLGRSA

-186 SVVTAIYRGK
+186 SVVTAVYRGK

-218 ATSQLPGKGGLDPA
+218 ATSLLPGQGGLDPG
-232 LGINLT
+232 LGVNLT
-238 YALGKNGFAREAAK
+238 YAVGKNGFAKEAAK

-265 VLPDENRQSR
+265 VLPDKNQRPR
-275 LLAQYVKIKPPLAVY
+275 LLAQYVKIKSPLTVY
-290 ERGVVQFDD
+290 ERGVVQFNDE
-299 DRQLFAH
+299 RQQFGHRATFPKAVL
-306 HVKFSEDASLYP
+306 LYP
-318 HGHPFLNRAADGQE
+318 HGHPFLHRAADGQE

-357 YETYTCLPAGPG
+357 YETYTFLPAGSG
-369 SNVQRNP
+369 SDVQRNP

-385 GEQPK
+385 GGQPK
-390 LDLQQVNKLIAD
+390 LDLKQVNKLIAE
-402 KRINAGESPVHLID
+402 KRIRAGESPVHLID

-425 QHGSVYWND
+425 QQGSVYWND

-439 VMVISQSFGSSMLGE
+439 VMIISQSFGSSMLGE
-454 IWFAEAARPEGP
+454 IWFAEASRPEGP
-466 WAYARKIVT
+466 WVYARKIVT

-516 LYDYNQIM
+516 LYDYNQVM
-524 YRLQLDDPRLNLPV
+524 YRLELDDPRLNLPV

-577 WDEKTGRLVRLAK
+577 WDEKTGRLVGLAK

-604 LGRDYLVPLHEW
+604 LGMDYLLPLHEW
-616 THANQAQTIY
+616 TRANQAQTIY

-631 PPSDGKWQRSEE
+631 PPSNGKWKRSVE

>member
-1 MTFLLG
+1 MPTRLSILSALLLG
-7 QAAPHFGIGLAGNR
+7 L
-21 QLGSRLNPA
+21 QLC
-30 TMFFRN
+30 
-36 AILPALLFGLR
+36 
-47 LGALGQAE
+47 ALGQTTQ
-55 PPPSAWFAIRVV
+55 SSSSGWFAIRVV

-86 RFCTDSNGTVAF
+86 RFYTDSNGTVAF
-98 REPGLMNRQI
+98 REPGLMGRQI

-122 GFGYRGV
+122 SFGYRGV
-129 RLKTA
+129 RLKTT

-142 IKRLNIAERLYRVTG
+142 LKRLNIAERLYRVTG

-162 DSRLLGRSA
+162 DNRLLGRSA

-186 SVVTAIYRGK
+186 SVVTAVYRGK

-218 ATSQLPGKGGLDPA
+218 ATSLLPGQGGLDPG
-232 LGINLT
+232 LGVNLT
-238 YALGKNGFAREAAK
+238 YAVGKNGFAKEAAK

-265 VLPDENRQSR
+265 VLPDKNQRPR
-275 LLAQYVKIKPPLAVY
+275 LLAQYVKIKSPLTVY
-290 ERGVVQFDD
+290 ERGVVQFNDE
-299 DRQLFAH
+299 RQQFGHRAT
-306 HVKFSEDASLYP
+306 FSKAVPLYP
-318 HGHPFLNRAADGQE
+318 HGHPFLHRAADGQE

-348 LASYLDPSQ
+348 LASYLEPSQ
-357 YETYTCLPAGPG
+357 YETYTFLPAGSG
-369 SNVQRNP
+369 SDVQRNP

-385 GEQPK
+385 GGQPK
-390 LDLQQVNKLIAD
+390 LDLKQVNKLIAE
-402 KRINAGESPVHLID
+402 KRIRAGESPVHLID

-425 QHGSVYWND
+425 QQGSVYWND

-439 VMVISQSFGSSMLGE
+439 VMIISQSFGSSMLGE
-454 IWFAEAARPEGP
+454 IWFAEASRPEGP
-466 WAYARKIVT
+466 WVYARKIVT

-516 LYDYNQIM
+516 LYDYNQVM
-524 YRLQLDDPRLNLPV
+524 YRLELDDPRLNLPV

-546 AGSTWSTVRHGNAAP
+546 AGSIWSTVRHGNAAP

-566 PKPAEGTVPIG
+566 LKPAEGTVPIG
-577 WDEKTGRLVRLAK
+577 WDEKTGRLVGLAK

-604 LGRDYLVPLHEW
+604 LGVDYLLPLHEW
-616 THANQAQTIY
+616 TRANQAQTIY
-626 SHDGS
+626 SHDGN
-631 PPSDGKWQRSEE
+631 PPSNGKWKRSVE
-643 PLCHVWPLP
+643 PLCHVWPLS
-652 RSISP
+652 RLISP

>member
-1 MTFLLG
+1 
-7 QAAPHFGIGLAGNR
+7 
-21 QLGSRLNPA
+21 
-30 TMFFRN
+30 MFFRH
-36 AILPALLFGLR
+36 AILPALL
-47 LGALGQAE
+47 LGPQLCTLGQAE
-55 PPPSAWFAIRVV
+55 PPPSALFAIRVV

-86 RFCTDSNGTVAF
+86 RFYTDSNGTVAF
-98 REPGLMNRQI
+98 REPGLMGRQI

-122 GFGYRGV
+122 SFGYRGV
-129 RLKTA
+129 RLKTT

-142 IKRLNIAERLYRVTG
+142 LKRLNIAERLYRVTG

-162 DSRLLGRSA
+162 DNRLLGRSA

-186 SVVTAIYRGK
+186 SVVTAVYRGK

-218 ATSQLPGKGGLDPA
+218 ATSLLPGQGGLDPG
-232 LGINLT
+232 LGVNLT
-238 YALGKNGFAREAAK
+238 YAVGKNGFAKEAAK

-265 VLPDENRQSR
+265 VLPDKNQRPR
-275 LLAQYVKIKPPLAVY
+275 LLAQYVKIKSPLTVY
-290 ERGVVQFDD
+290 ERGVVQFNDE
-299 DRQLFAH
+299 RQQFGHRATFPKA
-306 HVKFSEDASLYP
+306 VPLYP
-318 HGHPFLNRAADGQE
+318 HGHPFLHRAADAQE

-357 YETYTCLPAGPG
+357 YETYTFLPAGSG
-369 SNVQRNP
+369 SDVQRNP

-385 GEQPK
+385 GGQPK
-390 LDLQQVNKLIAD
+390 LDLKQVNKLIAE
-402 KRINAGESPVHLID
+402 KRIRAGESPVHLID

-425 QHGSVYWND
+425 QQGSVYWND

-439 VMVISQSFGSSMLGE
+439 VMIISQSFGSSMLGE
-454 IWFAEAARPEGP
+454 IWFAEASRPEGP
-466 WAYARKIVT
+466 WVYARKIVT

-516 LYDYNQIM
+516 LYDYNQVM
-524 YRLQLDDPRLNLPV
+524 YRLELDDPRLNLPV

-577 WDEKTGRLVRLAK
+577 WDEKTGRLVGLAK

-604 LGRDYLVPLHEW
+604 LGMDYLLPLHEW
-616 THANQAQTIY
+616 TRANQAQTIY
-626 SHDGS
+626 SHDGN
-631 PPSDGKWQRSEE
+631 PPSNGKWKRSVE

-652 RSISP
+652 RLISP

>member
-1 MTFLLG
+1 
-7 QAAPHFGIGLAGNR
+7 
-21 QLGSRLNPA
+21 
-30 TMFFRN
+30 MFFRH
-36 AILPALLFGLR
+36 AILPALLLGLQ
-47 LGALGQAE
+47 LCALGQAE
-55 PPPSAWFAIRVV
+55 LPPSALFAIRVV

-86 RFCTDSNGTVAF
+86 RFYTDSNGTVAF
-98 REPGLMNRQI
+98 REPGLMGRQI

-122 GFGYRGV
+122 SFGYRGV
-129 RLKTA
+129 RLKTT

-142 IKRLNIAERLYRVTG
+142 LKRLNIAERLYRVTG

-162 DSRLLGRSA
+162 DNRLLGRSA

-186 SVVTAIYRGK
+186 SVVTAVYRGK

-218 ATSQLPGKGGLDPA
+218 ATSLLPGQGGLDPG
-232 LGINLT
+232 LGVNLT
-238 YALGKNGFAREAAK
+238 YAVGKNGFAKEAAK

-265 VLPDENRQSR
+265 VLPDKNQRPR
-275 LLAQYVKIKPPLAVY
+275 LLAQYVKIKSPLTVY
-290 ERGVVQFDD
+290 ERGVVQFNDE
-299 DRQLFAH
+299 RQQFGHRATFP
-306 HVKFSEDASLYP
+306 KDAPLYP
-318 HGHPFLNRAADGQE
+318 HGHPFLNRGADGQE

-357 YETYTCLPAGPG
+357 YETYTFLPAGSG
-369 SNVQRNP
+369 SDVQRNP

-385 GEQPK
+385 GGQPK
-390 LDLQQVNKLIAD
+390 LDLKQVNKLIAE
-402 KRINAGESPVHLID
+402 KRIRAGESPVHLID

-425 QHGSVYWND
+425 QQGSVYWND

-439 VMVISQSFGSSMLGE
+439 VMIISQSFGSSMLGE
-454 IWFAEAARPEGP
+454 IWFAEASRPEGP
-466 WAYARKIVT
+466 WVYARKIVT
-475 HDDYSFYNPKQHPY
+475 HNDYSFYNPKQHPY

-516 LYDYNQIM
+516 LYDYNQVM
-524 YRLQLDDPRLNLPV
+524 YRLELDDPRLNLPV

-566 PKPAEGTVPIG
+566 LKPAEGTVPIG
-577 WDEKTGRLVRLAK
+577 WDEKTGRLVGLAK

-604 LGRDYLVPLHEW
+604 LGMDYLLPLHEW
-616 THANQAQTIY
+616 TRANQAQTIY
-626 SHDGS
+626 SHDDC
-631 PPSDGKWQRSEE
+631 PPSDEKWQRSKE

>member
-1 MTFLLG
+1 MPTRLSILSALLLG
-7 QAAPHFGIGLAGNR
+7 L
-21 QLGSRLNPA
+21 QLC
-30 TMFFRN
+30 
-36 AILPALLFGLR
+36 
-47 LGALGQAE
+47 ALGQAE
-55 PPPSAWFAIRVV
+55 PPPPSALFAIRVV

-86 RFCTDSNGTVAF
+86 RFYTDSNGTVAF
-98 REPGLMNRQI
+98 REPGLMDRQI

-116 YEYPKD
+116 YEYHKD

-129 RLKTA
+129 RLKTT

-142 IKRLNIAERLYRVTG
+142 LKRINIAERLYRITG

-171 PIEQP
+171 PLERP
-176 LLNGMVFGSD
+176 LLNGAVFGSD
-186 SVVTAIYRGK
+186 SVVNAIYRGK

-218 ATSQLPGKGGLDPA
+218 ATSQLPGQGGLDPA
-232 LGINLT
+232 LGVNLT
-238 YALGKNGFAREAAK
+238 YAVGKNGFAKETAN

-265 VLPDENRQSR
+265 VLPDENQRPR
-275 LLAQYVKIKPPLAVY
+275 LLAQYVKVRAPIVIY
-290 ERGVVQFDD
+290 ERGVVQFNDE
-299 DRQLFAH
+299 RQQFEHRVTFPKDAPLF
-306 HVKFSEDASLYP
+306 P
-318 HGHPFLNRAADGQE
+318 HGHPFLHRAADGRE

-357 YETYTCLPAGPG
+357 YETYTFLPAGSG
-369 SNVQRNP
+369 SDVQRNP

-385 GEQPK
+385 GGQPK
-390 LDLQQVNKLIAD
+390 LDLKQVNKLIAE
-402 KRINAGESPVHLID
+402 KRIRAGESPVHLID

-475 HDDYSFYNPKQHPY
+475 HNDYSFYNPKQHPY
-489 FAKDGGRTLFFEATY
+489 FAKDDGRTLFFEATY
-504 TSTFS
+504 TSSFS

-546 AGSTWSTVRHGNAAP
+546 AESTWSMVRHGAAAP
-561 RFFAL
+561 HFFAL

-577 WDEKTGRLVRLAK
+577 WDDATGRLVRLAT
-590 AADALFH
+590 AADVLFH

-604 LGRDYLVPLHEW
+604 LGQNYLGPLHEW
-616 THANQAQTIY
+616 TRTSQGQTVY
-626 SHDGS
+626 SYGTK
-631 PPSDGKWQRSEE
+631 PPTRGNWQRSAK
-643 PLCHVWPLP
+643 PLGHVWPLP
-652 RSISP
+652 AELKITE

>member
-1 MTFLLG
+1 MPTRLSILSALLLG
-7 QAAPHFGIGLAGNR
+7 L
-21 QLGSRLNPA
+21 QLC
-30 TMFFRN
+30 
-36 AILPALLFGLR
+36 
-47 LGALGQAE
+47 ALGQAE
-55 PPPSAWFAIRVV
+55 LPPSALFAIRVV

-73 GVPLVELETVNHL
+73 GVPMVELETVNHL
-86 RFCTDSNGTVAF
+86 RFYTDSNGTVAF
-98 REPGLMNRQI
+98 REPGLMGRQI

-122 GFGYRGV
+122 SFGYRGV
-129 RLKTA
+129 RLKTT

-142 IKRLNIAERLYRVTG
+142 LKRLNIAERLYRVTG

-162 DSRLLGRSA
+162 DNRLLGRSA

-186 SVVTAIYRGK
+186 SVVTAVYRGK

-218 ATSQLPGKGGLDPA
+218 ATSLLPGQGGLDPG
-232 LGINLT
+232 LGVNLT
-238 YALGKNGFAREAAK
+238 YAVGKNGFAKEAAK

-265 VLPDENRQSR
+265 VLPDKNQRPR
-275 LLAQYVKIKPPLAVY
+275 LLAQYVKIKSPLTVY

-299 DRQLFAH
+299 ERQQFGHRATFP
-306 HVKFSEDASLYP
+306 KDAPLYP
-318 HGHPFLNRAADGQE
+318 HGHPFLHGAADGQE

-348 LASYLDPSQ
+348 LVSYLDPSQ
-357 YETYTCLPAGPG
+357 YETYTFLPAGSG
-369 SNVQRNP
+369 SDVQRNP

-385 GEQPK
+385 GGQPK
-390 LDLQQVNKLIAD
+390 LDLKQVNKLIAE
-402 KRINAGESPVHLID
+402 KRIRAGESPVHLID

-425 QHGSVYWND
+425 QQGSVYWNE

-454 IWFAEAARPEGP
+454 IWFAEASRPEGP
-466 WAYARKIVT
+466 WVYARKIVT

-516 LYDYNQIM
+516 LYDYNQVM
-524 YRLQLDDPRLNLPV
+524 YRLELDDPRLNLPV

-566 PKPAEGTVPIG
+566 LKPAVGTIPIG

-597 AAADPAA
+597 AAADPSA

-616 THANQAQTIY
+616 TRANQAQTIY
-626 SHDGS
+626 SHDDR
-631 PPSDGKWQRSEE
+631 PPSDEKWQRSKE

-652 RSISP
+652 RLISS

>member
-1 MTFLLG
+1 
-7 QAAPHFGIGLAGNR
+7 
-21 QLGSRLNPA
+21 
-30 TMFFRN
+30 MFFRH
-36 AILPALLFGLR
+36 AILPALLLGLQ
-47 LGALGQAE
+47 LCALGQAE
-55 PPPSAWFAIRVV
+55 PPPSALFAIRVV

-86 RFCTDSNGTVAF
+86 RFYTDSNGTVAF
-98 REPGLMNRQI
+98 REPGLMGRQI

-122 GFGYRGV
+122 SFGYRGV
-129 RLKTA
+129 RLKTT

-142 IKRLNIAERLYRVTG
+142 LKRLNIAERLYRVTG

-162 DSRLLGRSA
+162 DNRLLGRSA

-186 SVVTAIYRGK
+186 SVVTAVYRGK

-218 ATSQLPGKGGLDPA
+218 ATSLLPGQGGLDPG
-232 LGINLT
+232 LGVNLT
-238 YALGKNGFAREAAK
+238 YAVGKNGFAKEAAK

-265 VLPDENRQSR
+265 VLPDKNQRPR
-275 LLAQYVKIKPPLAVY
+275 LLAQYVKIKSPLTVY
-290 ERGVVQFDD
+290 ERGVVQFNDE
-299 DRQLFAH
+299 RQQFGHRAT
-306 HVKFSEDASLYP
+306 FSKAVPLYP
-318 HGHPFLNRAADGQE
+318 HGHPFLHRAADGQE

-348 LASYLDPSQ
+348 LVSYLDPSQ
-357 YETYTCLPAGPG
+357 YETYTFLPAGSG
-369 SNVQRNP
+369 SDVQRNP

-385 GEQPK
+385 GGQPK
-390 LDLQQVNKLIAD
+390 LDLKQVNKLIAE
-402 KRINAGESPVHLID
+402 KRIRAGESPVHLID

-425 QHGSVYWND
+425 QQGSVYWND

-439 VMVISQSFGSSMLGE
+439 VMIISQSFGSSMLGE
-454 IWFAEAARPEGP
+454 IWFAEASRPEGP
-466 WAYARKIVT
+466 WVYARKIVT
-475 HDDYSFYNPKQHPY
+475 HNDYSFYNPKQHPY

-524 YRLQLDDPRLNLPV
+524 YRLELDDPRLNLPV

-566 PKPAEGTVPIG
+566 PKPAEGTIPIG

-604 LGRDYLVPLHEW
+604 LGRDYLVPLHGW
-616 THANQAQTIY
+616 TRANQAQTIY
-626 SHDGS
+626 SHDDR
-631 PPSDGKWQRSEE
+631 PPSDEKWQRSKE

>member
-1 MTFLLG
+1 MLSR
-7 QAAPHFGIGLAGNR
+7 HFI
-21 QLGSRLNPA
+21 
-30 TMFFRN
+30 F
-36 AILPALLFGLR
+36 PALLIGLR

-55 PPPSAWFAIRVV
+55 SPPSAWFAIRVV
-67 DAETGR
+67 DEETGR
-73 GVPLVELETVNHL
+73 GIPLVELETVNHL
-86 RFCTDSNGTVAF
+86 RFYTDSNGTAAF
-98 REPGLMNRQI
+98 HEPGLMERQI
-108 FFHVRSHG
+108 FFHVHSHG

-122 GFGYRGV
+122 DFGYRGV
-129 RLKTA
+129 RLKTT
-134 PGTEAVLK
+134 PGSEAVLK
-142 IKRLNIAERLYRVTG
+142 LKRLNIAERLYRVTG

-171 PIEQP
+171 PIKRP
-176 LLNGMVFGSD
+176 LLNGLVFGSD
-186 SVVTAIYRGK
+186 SVVTAVYRGK

-218 ATSQLPGKGGLDPA
+218 ATSLLPGGGGLDPG
-232 LGINLT
+232 LGVNFT
-238 YALGKNGFAREAAK
+238 YAVGQNGFAKETAK

-275 LLAQYVKIKPPLAVY
+275 LLAQYVKIKAPLAVY

-299 DRQLFAH
+299 ERQQFGHRAM
-306 HVKFSEDASLYP
+306 FSKDAPLYP
-318 HGHPFLNRAADGQE
+318 HGHPFLHRAGDGHE

-343 RVRAS
+343 RVRANV
-348 LASYLDPSQ
+348 AGYLDPTQ
-357 YETYTCLPAGPG
+357 YETYTFLQPG
-369 SNVQRNP
+369 TGSGVQRNP

-385 GEQPK
+385 AGQPK
-390 LDLQQVNKLIAD
+390 MDHKQVNKLIAD
-402 KRINAGESPVHLID
+402 KKITAGESPVHLID

-466 WAYARKIVT
+466 WFYARKIVT

-516 LYDYNQIM
+516 LYDYNQVM

-546 AGSTWSTVRHGNAAP
+546 TGSTWSTLRHGNALP
-561 RFFAL
+561 QFFGL
-566 PKPAEGTVPIG
+566 PKSANGMVAIG
-577 WDEKTGRLVRLAK
+577 RDEKTGRLVRLVK
-590 AADALFH
+590 GTDALFH
-597 AAADPAA
+597 AAADPVV
-604 LGRDYLVPLHEW
+604 LGQNYLLPLHEW
-616 THANQAQTIY
+616 TRVDQGKTIY
-626 SHDGS
+626 FYGIE
-631 PPSDGKWQRSEE
+631 PPAKRKWQRSAE
-643 PLCHVWPLP
+643 PLGHVWPLR

>member
-1 MTFLLG
+1 MPTRLSILSALLLG
-7 QAAPHFGIGLAGNR
+7 L
-21 QLGSRLNPA
+21 QLC
-30 TMFFRN
+30 
-36 AILPALLFGLR
+36 
-47 LGALGQAE
+47 ALGQAE
-55 PPPSAWFAIRVV
+55 LPPSALFAIRVV

-86 RFCTDSNGTVAF
+86 RFYTDSNGTVAF
-98 REPGLMNRQI
+98 REPGLMGRQI

-122 GFGYRGV
+122 SFGYRGV
-129 RLKTA
+129 RLKTT

-142 IKRLNIAERLYRVTG
+142 LKRLNIAERLYRVTG

-162 DSRLLGRSA
+162 DNRLLGRSA

-186 SVVTAIYRGK
+186 SVVTAVYRGK

-218 ATSQLPGKGGLDPA
+218 ATSLLPGQGGLDPG
-232 LGINLT
+232 LGVNLT
-238 YALGKNGFAREAAK
+238 YAVGKNGFAKEAAK

-265 VLPDENRQSR
+265 VLPDKNQRPR
-275 LLAQYVKIKPPLAVY
+275 LLAQYVKIKSPLTVY
-290 ERGVVQFDD
+290 ERGVVQFNDE
-299 DRQLFAH
+299 RQQFGHRAT
-306 HVKFSEDASLYP
+306 FSKAVPLYP
-318 HGHPFLNRAADGQE
+318 HGHPFLHRAADGQE

-357 YETYTCLPAGPG
+357 YETYTFLPAGSG
-369 SNVQRNP
+369 SDVQRNP

-385 GEQPK
+385 GGQPK
-390 LDLQQVNKLIAD
+390 LDLKQVNKLIAE
-402 KRINAGESPVHLID
+402 KRIRAGESPVHLID

-425 QHGSVYWND
+425 QQGSVYWND

-439 VMVISQSFGSSMLGE
+439 VMIISQSFGSSMLGE
-454 IWFAEAARPEGP
+454 IWFAEASRPEGP
-466 WAYARKIVT
+466 WVYARKIVT

-516 LYDYNQIM
+516 LYDYNQVM
-524 YRLQLDDPRLNLPV
+524 YRLELDDPRLNLPV

-577 WDEKTGRLVRLAK
+577 WDEKTGRLVGLAK

-604 LGRDYLVPLHEW
+604 LGMDYLLPLHEW
-616 THANQAQTIY
+616 TRANQAQTIY

-631 PPSDGKWQRSEE
+631 PPSNGKWKRSEE

>member
-1 MTFLLG
+1 MPTRLSILSALLLG
-7 QAAPHFGIGLAGNR
+7 L
-21 QLGSRLNPA
+21 QLC
-30 TMFFRN
+30 
-36 AILPALLFGLR
+36 
-47 LGALGQAE
+47 ALGQAE
-55 PPPSAWFAIRVV
+55 LPPSALFAIRVV

-86 RFCTDSNGTVAF
+86 RFYTDSNGTVAF
-98 REPGLMNRQI
+98 REPGLMDRQI

-122 GFGYRGV
+122 SFGYSGV
-129 RLKTA
+129 RLKTT

-142 IKRLNIAERLYRVTG
+142 LKRLNIAERLYRVTG

-171 PIEQP
+171 SIDRP
-176 LLNGMVFGSD
+176 LLNGAVFGSD
-186 SVVTAIYRGK
+186 SVVTAIYKGS

-201 GDTNRPSY
+201 GDTDRPSY

-218 ATSQLPGKGGLDPA
+218 ATSLLPGQGGLDPG
-232 LGINLT
+232 LGVNLT
-238 YALGKNGFAREAAK
+238 YAVGENGFTKEAAR

-265 VLPDENRQSR
+265 VLPDKNQRPR
-275 LLAQYVKIKPPLAVY
+275 LLAQYVKIKSPLTVY

-299 DRQLFAH
+299 ERQQFGHRATFL
-306 HVKFSEDASLYP
+306 KDAPLYP
-318 HGHPFLNRAADGQE
+318 HGHPFLHGAADGQE

-348 LASYLDPSQ
+348 LVSYLDPFQ
-357 YETYTCLPAGPG
+357 YETYTFLPAGSG
-369 SNVQRNP
+369 SDVQRKP

-385 GEQPK
+385 GGQPK
-390 LDLQQVNKLIAD
+390 LDLKQVNKLIAE
-402 KRINAGESPVHLID
+402 KRINAGESPIHLTD

-425 QHGSVYWND
+425 QHGSVYWNE

-454 IWFAEAARPEGP
+454 IWFAEASRPEGP
-466 WAYARKIVT
+466 WVYARKIVT

-489 FAKDGGRTLFFEATY
+489 FVKDGGRTLFFEATY

-538 PVYERPGD
+538 PVYEQLGD
-546 AGSTWSTVRHGNAAP
+546 AGSTFSTVRHRNAPP

-566 PKPAEGTVPIG
+566 PKPAEGTIPIG
-577 WDEKTGRLVRLAK
+577 RDEKTGRLVRFAK

-604 LGRDYLVPLHEW
+604 PGVDYLLPLHEW
-616 THANQAQTIY
+616 TRANQAQTIY
-626 SHDGS
+626 SHDGN
-631 PPSDGKWQRSEE
+631 PPSNGKWKRSVE

-652 RSISP
+652 RLISP